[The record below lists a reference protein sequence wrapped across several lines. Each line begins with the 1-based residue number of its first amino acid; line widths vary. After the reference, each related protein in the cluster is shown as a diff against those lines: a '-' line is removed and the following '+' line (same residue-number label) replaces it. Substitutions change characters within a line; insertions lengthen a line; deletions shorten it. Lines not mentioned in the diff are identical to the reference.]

1 MGVSPLSIIIID
13 WRRGGEGREEQVEPN
28 KLKLIAAGS
37 MLAGFRPYHK
47 RPMVRHIEK
56 LLLPL
61 MGLGSDLQT

>member
-1 MGVSPLSIIIID
+1 M
-13 WRRGGEGREEQVEPN
+13 EPN
-28 KLKLIAAGS
+28 KLKLLAAGS